1 MSRFLHQTFDEIAP
15 GYERMNHA
23 MTLGLDILWRRATAR
38 IAASIPSSRRLDV
51 CTGTAE
57 TAVLL
62 KGIAPEPELV
72 VGADFSAQMMAVA
85 KQKPETTGISFVGA
99 EAGNLPFADGRFDL
113 VTVTL
118 ATRNL
123 ASSAEGLQGC
133 FAEFHRVLKPGGR
146 FINLE
151 TSQPPNRLVWWG
163 FRLYVA
169 AVVPL
174 MAWLL
179 SGFRPGY
186 AYLARSIPRF
196 HDADGLAQVLRE
208 SGFAEVSYRRLFLG
222 AAAIHVATKAG
233 S

>member
-1 MSRFLHQTFDEIAP
+1 MNRFLHQTFDEIAP

-23 MTLGLDILWRRATAR
+23 MTLGLDILWRRATAKV
-38 IAASIPSSRRLDV
+38 AASVPSSRRLDV

-62 KGIAPEPELV
+62 KGLSPEPELV
-72 VGADFSAQMMAVA
+72 VGADFSAQMMTVA
-85 KQKPETTGISFVGA
+85 KQKPETAGISFVGA
-99 EAGNLPFADGRFDL
+99 DAARLPFADGSFDL

-123 ASSAEGLQGC
+123 ASSAEGLHGC
-133 FAEFHRVLKPGGR
+133 FAEFHRVLRPGGR

-151 TSQPPNRLVWWG
+151 TSQPTNPLIRWG

-179 SGFRPGY
+179 SGFKPGY

-208 SGFAEVSYRRLFLG
+208 SGFAEVSYRRLLFG
-222 AAAIHVATKAG
+222 AAAIHVATRAQ